1 MPDPEVSNKEDARLW
16 IGSPGFEDQPP
27 CGKNTYAP
35 EVTESKTVKS
45 IHFIP
50 VITILK
56 QHNNQYLTLLF
67 ICKKKTLKV
76 VSKNLLVIQY
86 ENKKTFL
93 W

>member
-35 EVTESKTVKS
+35 EVIESKTVKS
-45 IHFIP
+45 IHFIV

-56 QHNNQYLTLLF
+56 
-67 ICKKKTLKV
+67 
-76 VSKNLLVIQY
+76 
-86 ENKKTFL
+86 
-93 W
+93 